1 MLYGSQK
8 RFDKNGDGKLK
19 GAEWQ
24 RWYQYAYGDEI
35 EAKEKRRR
43 ANTAEQKRAQIAAD
57 FADHVSDLINWMYRD
72 LAHLEGER
80 EDQAIRTMHLALYV
94 ISAALQTQKV
104 DESMRYLLR
113 AFWNEF
119 QPTLD
124 ESVYQALCAKQVLF
138 AEIGEISEKCL
149 GSFWRNL
156 LDNLPPERR
165 VGKDDDLQE
174 LLDDTSRLY
183 NYFRDDSAPGI
194 DFAKEI
200 EPYWA
205 AIRLP
210 EEPEEAEEYDEDEEP
225 GEESEPWKNYYEK
238 AAPEGNG
245 GGYYQFCKVQFKDG
259 GSPYA
264 YLTGGLPLAVGDFV
278 LVPVGNRNAEKTGR
292 VTDIFVCSAQDAP
305 YPPEKAKF
313 VLRKSE
319 RTAFPERTKLQHPAP
334 KQADVSAPTESK
346 RAVPPVQ
353 SAPIENPQK
362 SAPTVQSAITSPIVS
377 QTLTEL
383 EITEKKSTLSKKP
396 FPFGKLIAAV
406 LAVAVIAWVSISSSD
421 RNKQRAAAYDAALQE
436 LSNGNYTSAE
446 QDFSALSGYRDAA
459 SLSVYCK
466 YADMYK
472 DRTDYAGG
480 QDELSNITLQY
491 DTSWQQ
497 DVDALETRVKGYK
510 AEKDAAEEAERQR
523 IAAENAAKREQSLKD
538 QYSGKLPVE
547 GMPVSCLKYTS
558 LGEPD
563 KRLNCKNFEKLEQNQ
578 KYFNVYWYDGNGEMI
593 AAGMCAQWRDE
604 SEFMLKTF
612 SQYYPSGSNKGQ
624 TFHYGNGDNNS
635 GSIRDDYDNPEDLW
649 EDNQDWY
656 EDEDEAWDE
665 WENG

>member
-24 RWYQYAYGDEI
+24 RWYQYAYGNEI

-43 ANTAEQKRAQIAAD
+43 ANAAAEQKRAQIAAD

-119 QPTLD
+119 QPTPD
-124 ESVYQALCAKQVLF
+124 ESVYQALCAKQVMF
-138 AEIGEISEKCL
+138 AEIGEISEKRL

-174 LLDDTSRLY
+174 LLDDTNRLY
-183 NYFRDDSAPGI
+183 NYFRDDSAPEI

-225 GEESEPWKNYYEK
+225 EEESKPWTDFYEK
-238 AAPEGNG
+238 SAP
-245 GGYYQFCKVQFKDG
+245 
-259 GSPYA
+259 
-264 YLTGGLPLAVGDFV
+264 
-278 LVPVGNRNAEKTGR
+278 AEKTGR

-319 RTAFPERTKLQHPAP
+319 QSAFPEKKTTPVEPAKNEKAAAPMPPVPEELPAVQTVPEETALFEAEPVPEDPTFTLPPLP
-334 KQADVSAPTESK
+334 KQDEP
-346 RAVPPVQ
+346 
-353 SAPIENPQK
+353 
-362 SAPTVQSAITSPIVS
+362 
-377 QTLTEL
+377 
-383 EITEKKSTLSKKP
+383 KKP
-396 FPFGKLIAAV
+396 KRRIPWGWLAAGVAAV
-406 LAVAVIAWVSISSSD
+406 AFFVFALPPLKRTAEANRQMVIA
-421 RNKQRAAAYDAALQE
+421 QQA
-436 LSNGNYTSAE
+436 AE
-446 QDFSALSGYRDAA
+446 Q
-459 SLSVYCK
+459 
-466 YADMYK
+466 
-472 DRTDYAGG
+472 
-480 QDELSNITLQY
+480 E
-491 DTSWQQ
+491 
-497 DVDALETRVKGYK
+497 
-510 AEKDAAEEAERQR
+510 
-523 IAAENAAKREQSLKD
+523 KREQEEQRAEQARLEEEAATQRRREEKQARIEALQNAD
-538 QYSGKLPVE
+538 LPYP
-547 GMPVSCLKYTS
+547 GMPYEELTSTKLGRVSKVTHEMRSGQVRYTFVWQIRDGDYLYPVFVVTTKNEEVLTAEQRNLEYWNDMALKGAIYHQPEHKPSTPS
-558 LGEPD
+558 
-563 KRLNCKNFEKLEQNQ
+563 QNQ
-578 KYFNVYWYDGNGEMI
+578 TGGTNH
-593 AAGMCAQWRDE
+593 
-604 SEFMLKTF
+604 
-612 SQYYPSGSNKGQ
+612 GSNGLRGE
-624 TFHYGNGDNNS
+624 YN
-635 GSIRDDYDNPEDLW
+635 NPEDLY
-649 EDNQDWY
+649 EDNPDWF

-665 WENG
+665 WEDG

>member
-1 MLYGSQK
+1 MLYGLQK

-57 FADHVSDLINWMYRD
+57 FADHVSDLINWIYRD

-80 EDQAIRTMHLALYV
+80 EDQAIRTIHLALYV
-94 ISAALQTQKV
+94 ISTALLTQTI

-119 QPTLD
+119 QPTFD
-124 ESVYQALCAKQVLF
+124 ESVYQALCAKQVMF
-138 AEIGEISEKCL
+138 AEIGEISEKRL

-174 LLDDTSRLY
+174 LLDDTNRLY
-183 NYFRDDSAPGI
+183 NYFCDDSAPEI
-194 DFAKEI
+194 DFAKEL

-225 GEESEPWKNYYEK
+225 EEESKPWTDFYEK
-238 AAPEGNG
+238 TVPAGNG
-245 GGYYQFCKVQFKDG
+245 GRYYQFCKVQFKENG
-259 GSPYA
+259 AGYA

-278 LVPVGNRNAEKTGR
+278 VVPVGNRNAEKTGR

-319 RTAFPERTKLQHPAP
+319 QTAF
-334 KQADVSAPTESK
+334 
-346 RAVPPVQ
+346 
-353 SAPIENPQK
+353 
-362 SAPTVQSAITSPIVS
+362 
-377 QTLTEL
+377 
-383 EITEKKSTLSKKP
+383 TEKKTTPVEPAKNEKAATPMPPVPEELPAVQTVPEEPASFKVEPVPEAPAFTLPPPSEQDRPKKAKRRITW
-396 FPFGKLIAAV
+396 GW
-406 LAVAVIAWVSISSSD
+406 LAT
-421 RNKQRAAAYDAALQE
+421 AALAAFVIFVVPPLERIAETNRQQVAAQQA
-436 LSNGNYTSAE
+436 AE
-446 QDFSALSGYRDAA
+446 Q
-459 SLSVYCK
+459 
-466 YADMYK
+466 
-472 DRTDYAGG
+472 
-480 QDELSNITLQY
+480 E
-491 DTSWQQ
+491 
-497 DVDALETRVKGYK
+497 
-510 AEKDAAEEAERQR
+510 
-523 IAAENAAKREQSLKD
+523 KREQEERRAEQARLEEEAAAQRRREEKQARIEALQNAD
-538 QYSGKLPVE
+538 LPYP
-547 GMPVSCLKYTS
+547 GMPYEELTSTKLGKASKVTHEMRSGQVCYTFVWQIRDGDYLYPVFVVTTKNEEVLTAEQRNLEYWNDMALKGTIYHQPEHKPSTPS
-558 LGEPD
+558 
-563 KRLNCKNFEKLEQNQ
+563 QNQ
-578 KYFNVYWYDGNGEMI
+578 TGGTNHGSNGL
-593 AAGMCAQWRDE
+593 RDE
-604 SEFMLKTF
+604 
-612 SQYYPSGSNKGQ
+612 
-624 TFHYGNGDNNS
+624 
-635 GSIRDDYDNPEDLW
+635 YDNPEDLY
-649 EDNQDWY
+649 EDNPDWF

>member
-94 ISAALQTQKV
+94 ISAALQTQKI

-119 QPTLD
+119 QPTFD
-124 ESVYQALCAKQVLF
+124 ESVYQALCAKQIMF
-138 AEIGEISEKCL
+138 AEIGEISEKRL

-183 NYFRDDSAPGI
+183 NYFCDDSAPGI

-225 GEESEPWKNYYEK
+225 EEESEPWTDYYKKTEP
-238 AAPEGNG
+238 ADNS

-259 GSPYA
+259 GSSYA

-319 RTAFPERTKLQHPAP
+319 QTAFPEKKIPPVEPAKNEKAATP
-334 KQADVSAPTESK
+334 MPPVPVEPPVAQSVPEKPASFEVEPVPEAPTFTLPPPSEQDEPKKPK
-346 RAVPPVQ
+346 RRIPWGWLAAAALAAFVIFAVPP
-353 SAPIENPQK
+353 
-362 SAPTVQSAITSPIVS
+362 
-377 QTLTEL
+377 L
-383 EITEKKSTLSKKP
+383 ERIAETNRQQVAAQQEK
-396 FPFGKLIAAV
+396 
-406 LAVAVIAWVSISSSD
+406 
-421 RNKQRAAAYDAALQE
+421 REQEEQRAEQARLEEEAKQLRQQEEREAALQ
-436 LSNGNYTSAE
+436 
-446 QDFSALSGYRDAA
+446 
-459 SLSVYCK
+459 
-466 YADMYK
+466 
-472 DRTDYAGG
+472 
-480 QDELSNITLQY
+480 
-491 DTSWQQ
+491 
-497 DVDALETRVKGYK
+497 
-510 AEKDAAEEAERQR
+510 AEKDAG
-523 IAAENAAKREQSLKD
+523 IP
-538 QYSGKLPVE
+538 YI
-547 GMPVSCLKYTS
+547 GMPESSIDATRT
-558 LGEPD
+558 LGTHGMAKSGWAYKKD
-563 KRLNCKNFEKLEQNQ
+563 GTFKQMT
-578 KYFNVYWYDGNGEMI
+578 YYWYTNKQTPIFTAVCQDGKVIETQKNDGYWSGNTLLVPVVKPDI
-593 AAGMCAQWRDE
+593 PT
-604 SEFMLKTF
+604 TF
-612 SQYYPSGSNKGQ
+612 HSGS
-624 TFHYGNGDNNS
+624 S
-635 GSIRDDYDNPEDLW
+635 GSVREDYDNPEDLY
-649 EDNQDWY
+649 EDNRDWY
-656 EDEDEAWDE
+656 DDEDEAWDE

>member
-24 RWYQYAYGDEI
+24 RWYQYAYGNEI

-43 ANTAEQKRAQIAAD
+43 ANAAAEQKRAQIAAD

-94 ISAALQTQKV
+94 ISTALQTQKV
-104 DESMRYLLR
+104 DESLRYLLR

-119 QPTLD
+119 QPTFD
-124 ESVYQALCAKQVLF
+124 ESVYQALCAKQIMF
-138 AEIGEISEKCL
+138 AEIGEISEKRL

-165 VGKDDDLQE
+165 IGKDDDLQE

-183 NYFRDDSAPGI
+183 NYFRDDSAPEI

-225 GEESEPWKNYYEK
+225 EEESKPWTDFYEK
-238 AAPEGNG
+238 TVPAGNG

-278 LVPVGNRNAEKTGR
+278 VVPVGNRNAEKTGR
-292 VTDIFVCSAQDAP
+292 VTDVFVCSAQDAP

-313 VLRKSE
+313 VLRKAE
-319 RTAFPERTKLQHPAP
+319 RPATPEEPKAP
-334 KQADVSAPTESK
+334 P
-346 RAVPPVQ
+346 VPPVEEEPPAVRPMPEKPA
-353 SAPIENPQK
+353 SFEAEPVPEE
-362 SAPTVQSAITSPIVS
+362 PTF
-377 QTLTEL
+377 TLPPPSEQD
-383 EITEKKSTLSKKP
+383 EPKKP
-396 FPFGKLIAAV
+396 KRWIPWGWLAA
-406 LAVAVIAWVSISSSD
+406 AVAVIAFFVF
-421 RNKQRAAAYDAALQE
+421 ALPP
-436 LSNGNYTSAE
+436 LKRTAE
-446 QDFSALSGYRDAA
+446 ANRQMVIA
-459 SLSVYCK
+459 
-466 YADMYK
+466 
-472 DRTDYAGG
+472 
-480 QDELSNITLQY
+480 
-491 DTSWQQ
+491 QQ
-497 DVDALETRVKGYK
+497 
-510 AEKDAAEEAERQR
+510 AAERE
-523 IAAENAAKREQSLKD
+523 KREQEERRAEQARLEEEAAAQRRREEKQAKIEALQNAD
-538 QYSGKLPVE
+538 LPYP
-547 GMPVSCLKYTS
+547 GMPYEELTSTKLGRASKVTHEMRSGQVCYTFVWQIRVGDYLYPVFVATTENEEVLTAEQRNLEYWNDMALKGTIYHQPEYKPST
-558 LGEPD
+558 P
-563 KRLNCKNFEKLEQNQ
+563 FQNQ
-578 KYFNVYWYDGNGEMI
+578 TGGTNHGSNGL
-593 AAGMCAQWRDE
+593 RDE
-604 SEFMLKTF
+604 
-612 SQYYPSGSNKGQ
+612 Y
-624 TFHYGNGDNNS
+624 
-635 GSIRDDYDNPEDLW
+635 DDPEDLY
-649 EDNQDWY
+649 EDNPDWF

-665 WENG
+665 WEEG

>member
-1 MLYGSQK
+1 MLHGSQK

-43 ANTAEQKRAQIAAD
+43 ANAVAEQKRAQIAAD

-138 AEIGEISEKCL
+138 AEIGEISEKRL

-174 LLDDTSRLY
+174 LLDDTNRLY
-183 NYFRDDSAPGI
+183 NYFRDDSAPEI

-319 RTAFPERTKLQHPAP
+319 KTAF
-334 KQADVSAPTESK
+334 
-346 RAVPPVQ
+346 
-353 SAPIENPQK
+353 
-362 SAPTVQSAITSPIVS
+362 
-377 QTLTEL
+377 
-383 EITEKKSTLSKKP
+383 TEKKIPPVEPAKNEKAATPMPPVPVEPPVAQSVPEKPASFEVEPVPEAPTFTLPPLPEQDEPKKP
-396 FPFGKLIAAV
+396 KRRIPWGWLAAGVAAV
-406 LAVAVIAWVSISSSD
+406 AFFVFALPPLKRTAEANRQMVIA
-421 RNKQRAAAYDAALQE
+421 
-436 LSNGNYTSAE
+436 
-446 QDFSALSGYRDAA
+446 
-459 SLSVYCK
+459 
-466 YADMYK
+466 
-472 DRTDYAGG
+472 
-480 QDELSNITLQY
+480 
-491 DTSWQQ
+491 QQ
-497 DVDALETRVKGYK
+497 
-510 AEKDAAEEAERQR
+510 AAERE
-523 IAAENAAKREQSLKD
+523 KREQEEQQAEQARLEEEAAAQRRREEKQARIEALQNAD
-538 QYSGKLPVE
+538 LPYP
-547 GMPVSCLKYTS
+547 GMPYDEISSTKLGKASKVTHEMRSGQVYYTFVWQIRVGDYLYPVFEVMAENENVLTAEQRNLEYWSGMALKGTIYHQPEYKPSTPS
-558 LGEPD
+558 
-563 KRLNCKNFEKLEQNQ
+563 QNQ
-578 KYFNVYWYDGNGEMI
+578 TGGSNHGSNGL
-593 AAGMCAQWRDE
+593 RDE
-604 SEFMLKTF
+604 
-612 SQYYPSGSNKGQ
+612 
-624 TFHYGNGDNNS
+624 
-635 GSIRDDYDNPEDLW
+635 YDNPEDLY
-649 EDNQDWY
+649 EDNPDWF

>member
-138 AEIGEISEKCL
+138 AEIGEISEKRL
-149 GSFWRNL
+149 GSFWKEL
-156 LDNLPPERR
+156 LDELPQDRR
-165 VGKDDDLQE
+165 VGKDNDLQE

-183 NYFRDDSAPGI
+183 NYFISDSTPKI
-194 DFAKEI
+194 DFAEKI

-205 AIRLP
+205 SVRLP
-210 EEPEEAEEYDEDEEP
+210 DEPEEAEEYDEDEEP
-225 GEESEPWKNYYEK
+225 EEESKPWTDYYEK
-238 AAPEGNG
+238 TVPAGNG

-278 LVPVGNRNAEKTGR
+278 VVPVGNRNAEKTGR
-292 VTDIFVCSAQDAP
+292 VTDVFVCSAQDAP
-305 YPPEKAKF
+305 YPPEKTKF
-313 VLRKSE
+313 VLRKAE
-319 RTAFPERTKLQHPAP
+319 RPATPEEPKAPPAP
-334 KQADVSAPTESK
+334 PVQEETPAVPIQQERENPAAFEVEPVPKAPTFTLPPLPEQDEPKKPK
-346 RAVPPVQ
+346 RRIPWGWLAAAALAAFVIFAVPP
-353 SAPIENPQK
+353 
-362 SAPTVQSAITSPIVS
+362 
-377 QTLTEL
+377 L
-383 EITEKKSTLSKKP
+383 ER
-396 FPFGKLIAAV
+396 IAETNRQQ
-406 LAVAVIAWVSISSSD
+406 VAA
-421 RNKQRAAAYDAALQE
+421 QQA
-436 LSNGNYTSAE
+436 AE
-446 QDFSALSGYRDAA
+446 Q
-459 SLSVYCK
+459 
-466 YADMYK
+466 
-472 DRTDYAGG
+472 
-480 QDELSNITLQY
+480 E
-491 DTSWQQ
+491 
-497 DVDALETRVKGYK
+497 
-510 AEKDAAEEAERQR
+510 
-523 IAAENAAKREQSLKD
+523 KREQEERRAEQARLEEEAAAQRRREEKQARIEALQNAD
-538 QYSGKLPVE
+538 LPYP
-547 GMPVSCLKYTS
+547 GMPYEELTSTKLGKASKVTHEMRSGQVCYTFVWQIRVGDYLYPVFVVTTKNEEVLTAEQRNLEYWSGMALKGTIYHQPEYKPSTPS
-558 LGEPD
+558 
-563 KRLNCKNFEKLEQNQ
+563 QNQ
-578 KYFNVYWYDGNGEMI
+578 TGGTNHGSNGL
-593 AAGMCAQWRDE
+593 RDE
-604 SEFMLKTF
+604 
-612 SQYYPSGSNKGQ
+612 
-624 TFHYGNGDNNS
+624 
-635 GSIRDDYDNPEDLW
+635 YDNPEDLY
-649 EDNQDWY
+649 EDNPDWF

-665 WENG
+665 WEND

>member
-43 ANTAEQKRAQIAAD
+43 ANAAAEQKRAQIAAD

-94 ISAALQTQKV
+94 ISTALQTQKV

-138 AEIGEISEKCL
+138 AEIGEISEKRL

-194 DFAKEI
+194 NFAKEI

-210 EEPEEAEEYDEDEEP
+210 EEPEEPEEDDEDEEP
-225 GEESEPWKNYYEK
+225 EEESEPWTDFYEK
-238 AAPEGNG
+238 SAPAEKPTS

-278 LVPVGNRNAEKTGR
+278 VVPVGNRNAEKTGR

-305 YPPEKAKF
+305 YPPEKTKF
-313 VLRKSE
+313 VLRKADCP
-319 RTAFPERTKLQHPAP
+319 TVPEEPKAP
-334 KQADVSAPTESK
+334 P
-346 RAVPPVQ
+346 VPPVQ
-353 SAPIENPQK
+353 EETPVVPVQQERENPA
-362 SAPTVQSAITSPIVS
+362 SFEVEPVPEDPTF
-377 QTLTEL
+377 TLPPLPEQDGP
-383 EITEKKSTLSKKP
+383 KKAKRRIPWGSLAV
-396 FPFGKLIAAV
+396 GVAAV
-406 LAVAVIAWVSISSSD
+406 AFFVFALPPLKRTAEANRQMVIA
-421 RNKQRAAAYDAALQE
+421 QQA
-436 LSNGNYTSAE
+436 AE
-446 QDFSALSGYRDAA
+446 Q
-459 SLSVYCK
+459 
-466 YADMYK
+466 
-472 DRTDYAGG
+472 
-480 QDELSNITLQY
+480 E
-491 DTSWQQ
+491 
-497 DVDALETRVKGYK
+497 
-510 AEKDAAEEAERQR
+510 
-523 IAAENAAKREQSLKD
+523 KREQEEQRAEQARLEEEAAAQRRHEEKQARID
-538 QYSGKLPVE
+538 ALQNADLPYP
-547 GMPVSCLKYTS
+547 GMPYEELTSTKLGRASKVTHEMRSGQVYYTFVWQIRAGDYLHPVFVVTAENKEVLTAEQRNLEYWNDMALKGAIYHQP
-558 LGEPD
+558 EY
-563 KRLNCKNFEKLEQNQ
+563 KLSTPSQNQ
-578 KYFNVYWYDGNGEMI
+578 TGGTNHGSNGL
-593 AAGMCAQWRDE
+593 RDE
-604 SEFMLKTF
+604 
-612 SQYYPSGSNKGQ
+612 
-624 TFHYGNGDNNS
+624 
-635 GSIRDDYDNPEDLW
+635 YDNPEDLY
-649 EDNQDWY
+649 EDNPDWF

-665 WENG
+665 WEDD

>member
-57 FADHVSDLINWMYRD
+57 FADHVSDLINWIYRD

-94 ISAALQTQKV
+94 ISAALQTQTI

-124 ESVYQALCAKQVLF
+124 ESVYQALCTKQVLF
-138 AEIGEISEKCL
+138 AEIGEISEKRL

-183 NYFRDDSAPGI
+183 NYFSSDSTPII

-205 AIRLP
+205 AIRIQ
-210 EEPEEAEEYDEDEEP
+210 EESEEAEEAEEYDEDEEP
-225 GEESEPWKNYYEK
+225 EEESEPWTDFYEK
-238 AAPEGNG
+238 TVPAGNG
-245 GGYYQFCKVQFKDG
+245 GGYYQFCNVQFKDG
-259 GSPYA
+259 GNPYA

-278 LVPVGNRNAEKTGR
+278 VVPVGNRNTEKTGR
-292 VTDIFVCSAQDAP
+292 VTDVFVCSAQDAP

-319 RTAFPERTKLQHPAP
+319 QTAFPEK
-334 KQADVSAPTESK
+334 KI
-346 RAVPPVQ
+346 PPV
-353 SAPIENPQK
+353 E
-362 SAPTVQSAITSPIVS
+362 
-377 QTLTEL
+377 QTT
-383 EITEKKSTLSKKP
+383 TEKTATPMPPVPVELPASEKPASFEAEPVPEEPTFTLPPLPEQDGTKKP
-396 FPFGKLIAAV
+396 KRRIPWGWLAAGVAAV
-406 LAVAVIAWVSISSSD
+406 AFFVFALPPLKRTAEANRQMVIA
-421 RNKQRAAAYDAALQE
+421 
-436 LSNGNYTSAE
+436 
-446 QDFSALSGYRDAA
+446 
-459 SLSVYCK
+459 
-466 YADMYK
+466 
-472 DRTDYAGG
+472 
-480 QDELSNITLQY
+480 
-491 DTSWQQ
+491 QQ
-497 DVDALETRVKGYK
+497 
-510 AEKDAAEEAERQR
+510 AAERE
-523 IAAENAAKREQSLKD
+523 KREQEEQRAEKARLEEEAAAQRRREEKQARIEALQNAD
-538 QYSGKLPVE
+538 LPYP
-547 GMPVSCLKYTS
+547 GMPYDEISSTKLGKASKVTHEMRSGQVCYTFVWQIRAGDYLYPVFVVTAENEEVLTAEQRNLEYWNDMALKGTIYHQPEYKPSTPS
-558 LGEPD
+558 
-563 KRLNCKNFEKLEQNQ
+563 QNQ
-578 KYFNVYWYDGNGEMI
+578 TGGTNH
-593 AAGMCAQWRDE
+593 
-604 SEFMLKTF
+604 
-612 SQYYPSGSNKGQ
+612 GSNGL
-624 TFHYGNGDNNS
+624 HDE
-635 GSIRDDYDNPEDLW
+635 YDNPEDLY
-649 EDNQDWY
+649 EDNPDWF

-665 WENG
+665 WEDG

>member
-94 ISAALQTQKV
+94 ISAALQTQTI

-124 ESVYQALCAKQVLF
+124 ESVYQAFCTKQVLF
-138 AEIGEISEKCL
+138 AEIGEISEKRL

-174 LLDDTSRLY
+174 LLDDTNRLY
-183 NYFRDDSAPGI
+183 NYFSSDSTPKI
-194 DFAKEI
+194 DFAEKI

-205 AIRLP
+205 SVRLP

-225 GEESEPWKNYYEK
+225 EEESKPWTDFYEK
-238 AAPEGNG
+238 TVPAGNG
-245 GGYYQFCKVQFKDG
+245 GGYYQFCNVQFKDG
-259 GSPYA
+259 GNPYA

-278 LVPVGNRNAEKTGR
+278 VVPVGNRNAEKTGR
-292 VTDIFVCSAQDAP
+292 VTDVFVCSAQDAP

-319 RTAFPERTKLQHPAP
+319 QTAFPEK
-334 KQADVSAPTESK
+334 KI
-346 RAVPPVQ
+346 PPV
-353 SAPIENPQK
+353 E
-362 SAPTVQSAITSPIVS
+362 
-377 QTLTEL
+377 QTT
-383 EITEKKSTLSKKP
+383 TEKTATPMPPVPVELPASEKPASFEAEPVPEEPTFTLPPLPEQDGTKKP
-396 FPFGKLIAAV
+396 KRRIPWGWLAAGVAAV
-406 LAVAVIAWVSISSSD
+406 AFFVFALPPLKRTAEANRQMVIA
-421 RNKQRAAAYDAALQE
+421 
-436 LSNGNYTSAE
+436 
-446 QDFSALSGYRDAA
+446 
-459 SLSVYCK
+459 
-466 YADMYK
+466 
-472 DRTDYAGG
+472 
-480 QDELSNITLQY
+480 
-491 DTSWQQ
+491 QQ
-497 DVDALETRVKGYK
+497 
-510 AEKDAAEEAERQR
+510 AAERE
-523 IAAENAAKREQSLKD
+523 KREQEEQRAEKARLEEEAAAQRRREEKQARIEALQNAD
-538 QYSGKLPVE
+538 LPYP
-547 GMPVSCLKYTS
+547 GMPYDEISSTKLGKASKVTHEMRSGQVCYTFVWQIRAGDYLYPVFVVTAENEEVLTAEQRNLEYWNDMALKGTIYHQPEYKPSTPS
-558 LGEPD
+558 
-563 KRLNCKNFEKLEQNQ
+563 QNQ
-578 KYFNVYWYDGNGEMI
+578 TGGTNH
-593 AAGMCAQWRDE
+593 
-604 SEFMLKTF
+604 
-612 SQYYPSGSNKGQ
+612 GSNGL
-624 TFHYGNGDNNS
+624 HDE
-635 GSIRDDYDNPEDLW
+635 YDNPEDLY
-649 EDNQDWY
+649 EDNPDWF

>member
-35 EAKEKRRR
+35 EAKETRRR
-43 ANTAEQKRAQIAAD
+43 ANAAAEQKRAQIASD

-94 ISAALQTQKV
+94 ISAALQTQKI

-119 QPTLD
+119 QPTLG
-124 ESVYQALCAKQVLF
+124 ESVYQALCAKQLLF
-138 AEIGEISEKCL
+138 EEYGAISERRF

-165 VGKDDDLQE
+165 IGKDDDLQE
-174 LLDDTSRLY
+174 LLDDTNRLY
-183 NYFRDDSAPGI
+183 NYFRDDSAPEI

-225 GEESEPWKNYYEK
+225 GEESKPWTDFYEK
-238 AAPEGNG
+238 TVPAGNG

-313 VLRKSE
+313 VLRKAE
-319 RTAFPERTKLQHPAP
+319 RPATPEKPKAPPAP
-334 KQADVSAPTESK
+334 PVQEETPAVQPASEKPASFEAEPVPEEPTFTLPPLPEQDGTKKPK
-346 RAVPPVQ
+346 RQIPWGWLAAAALAAFVIFAVPPLERIAETNRQ
-353 SAPIENPQK
+353 Q
-362 SAPTVQSAITSPIVS
+362 IVT
-377 QTLTEL
+377 QQAAEQ
-383 EITEKKSTLSKKP
+383 EKRKQEE
-396 FPFGKLIAAV
+396 
-406 LAVAVIAWVSISSSD
+406 
-421 RNKQRAAAYDAALQE
+421 QRAEQARLEEEAKQLRQQEEREAALQ
-436 LSNGNYTSAE
+436 
-446 QDFSALSGYRDAA
+446 
-459 SLSVYCK
+459 
-466 YADMYK
+466 
-472 DRTDYAGG
+472 
-480 QDELSNITLQY
+480 
-491 DTSWQQ
+491 
-497 DVDALETRVKGYK
+497 
-510 AEKDAAEEAERQR
+510 AEKDAG
-523 IAAENAAKREQSLKD
+523 IP
-538 QYSGKLPVE
+538 YI
-547 GMPVSCLKYTS
+547 GMPESSIDATRT
-558 LGEPD
+558 LGTHGMAKSGWAYKKD
-563 KRLNCKNFEKLEQNQ
+563 GTFKQMT
-578 KYFNVYWYDGNGEMI
+578 YYWYTNKRTPIFTAVCQDGKVIETQKNDGYWSGNTLLVPVVKPDI
-593 AAGMCAQWRDE
+593 PT
-604 SEFMLKTF
+604 TF
-612 SQYYPSGSNKGQ
+612 HSGS
-624 TFHYGNGDNNS
+624 S
-635 GSIRDDYDNPEDLW
+635 GSVREDYDNLEDLY
-649 EDNQDWY
+649 EDNRDWY
-656 EDEDEAWDE
+656 DDEDEAWDE

>member
-94 ISAALQTQKV
+94 ISAALQTQKI

-119 QPTLD
+119 QPTFD
-124 ESVYQALCAKQVLF
+124 ESVYQALCAKQVMF
-138 AEIGEISEKCL
+138 AEIGEISEKRL

-174 LLDDTSRLY
+174 LLDDTNRLY
-183 NYFRDDSAPGI
+183 NYFRDDSAPEI

-210 EEPEEAEEYDEDEEP
+210 EEPEEDDEDEELE
-225 GEESEPWKNYYEK
+225 EESEPWTDYYEK
-238 AAPEGNG
+238 SAPAEKSTN

-278 LVPVGNRNAEKTGR
+278 VVPVGNRNAEKTGH
-292 VTDIFVCSAQDAP
+292 VTDVFVCSAQDAP

-313 VLRKSE
+313 VLRKAE
-319 RTAFPERTKLQHPAP
+319 QTAFPEKPKAPPA
-334 KQADVSAPTESK
+334 
-346 RAVPPVQ
+346 PPVQ
-353 SAPIENPQK
+353 EETPAVPIQQERENP
-362 SAPTVQSAITSPIVS
+362 AAFEAEPVPEEPTF
-377 QTLTEL
+377 TLPPLPVRE
-383 EITEKKSTLSKKP
+383 EPKKP
-396 FPFGKLIAAV
+396 KRRIPWGWLAA
-406 LAVAVIAWVSISSSD
+406 AVAVIAFFVF
-421 RNKQRAAAYDAALQE
+421 ALPP
-436 LSNGNYTSAE
+436 LKRTAE
-446 QDFSALSGYRDAA
+446 ANRQMVIA
-459 SLSVYCK
+459 
-466 YADMYK
+466 
-472 DRTDYAGG
+472 
-480 QDELSNITLQY
+480 
-491 DTSWQQ
+491 QQ
-497 DVDALETRVKGYK
+497 
-510 AEKDAAEEAERQR
+510 AAERE
-523 IAAENAAKREQSLKD
+523 KREQEEQRAEQARLEEEAAAQRRREEKQARIEALQNADLPYPGIPYEELTSTKLGRASKVTHEMRSGQVCYTFVWQIRTGDYLYPVFVATTENEEVLTAEQRNLEYWNDMALKGAIYH
-538 QYSGKLPVE
+538 QPEYKPSTP
-547 GMPVSCLKYTS
+547 S
-558 LGEPD
+558 
-563 KRLNCKNFEKLEQNQ
+563 QNQ
-578 KYFNVYWYDGNGEMI
+578 TGGMNHGSNGL
-593 AAGMCAQWRDE
+593 RDE
-604 SEFMLKTF
+604 
-612 SQYYPSGSNKGQ
+612 
-624 TFHYGNGDNNS
+624 
-635 GSIRDDYDNPEDLW
+635 YDNPEDLY
-649 EDNQDWY
+649 EDNPDWF
-656 EDEDEAWDE
+656 EDEDEAWDA
-665 WENG
+665 WEND

>member
-43 ANTAEQKRAQIAAD
+43 ANAAAEQKRAQIAAD
-57 FADHVSDLINWMYRD
+57 FADHVSDLINWIYRD

-138 AEIGEISEKCL
+138 AEIGEISEKRL

-183 NYFRDDSAPGI
+183 NYFRDDSAPEI

-210 EEPEEAEEYDEDEEP
+210 EEPEEPEEDDEDEEP
-225 GEESEPWKNYYEK
+225 EEESEPWTDFYEK
-238 AAPEGNG
+238 SAPAEKPTS

-278 LVPVGNRNAEKTGR
+278 VVPVGNRNAEKTGR
-292 VTDIFVCSAQDAP
+292 VTDVFVCSAQDAP

-319 RTAFPERTKLQHPAP
+319 QTAFTF
-334 KQADVSAPTESK
+334 
-346 RAVPPVQ
+346 
-353 SAPIENPQK
+353 
-362 SAPTVQSAITSPIVS
+362 
-377 QTLTEL
+377 
-383 EITEKKSTLSKKP
+383 TEKKVPPIEPAKNEKAATPMPSVPVEPPAVQSVPEEPASFKVEPLPEAPTFTLPPLPEQDGTKKP
-396 FPFGKLIAAV
+396 KRRISWGWLAAGVAAV
-406 LAVAVIAWVSISSSD
+406 AFFVFVLPPLKRAAEAQQQKVIA
-421 RNKQRAAAYDAALQE
+421 LQ
-436 LSNGNYTSAE
+436 AE
-446 QDFSALSGYRDAA
+446 QQVEREREAKR
-459 SLSVYCK
+459 
-466 YADMYK
+466 
-472 DRTDYAGG
+472 
-480 QDELSNITLQY
+480 
-491 DTSWQQ
+491 
-497 DVDALETRVKGYK
+497 
-510 AEKDAAEEAERQR
+510 AEEQRLAEEAKQLRQQEES
-523 IAAENAAKREQSLKD
+523 IHNLLLFAIEAGDLTDSVNISTITDKFIS
-538 QYSGKLPVE
+538 SG
-547 GMPVSCLKYTS
+547 
-558 LGEPD
+558 
-563 KRLNCKNFEKLEQNQ
+563 
-578 KYFNVYWYDGNGEMI
+578 
-593 AAGMCAQWRDE
+593 
-604 SEFMLKTF
+604 
-612 SQYYPSGSNKGQ
+612 
-624 TFHYGNGDNNS
+624 
-635 GSIRDDYDNPEDLW
+635 
-649 EDNQDWY
+649 
-656 EDEDEAWDE
+656 
-665 WENG
+665 